1 MKPFTLF
8 KENTLVRKWSTR
20 KRNNNNNKKN
30 SKPPKRTLLNKEQE
44 STIVS
49 LSEYASRNFEIAIE
63 QDKLRSLLE
72 NNAWNLK
79 RAMAELDDCEE
90 AYHGLL
96 HGPPAANDSILGCE
110 NDGGTSCYIDSLL
123 FAMYTSL
130 TAFDPLLTAD
140 TSSDQIAKRD
150 LQTSLRL
157 FINIM
162 RRGGLVK
169 KHIVRRLR
177 KSLEEATWRGRNER
191 GLWKQEDASEL
202 LLFLTET
209 FDLPF
214 LPFQMRLFH
223 GANRDV
229 DDDRVTTDRV
239 LSLCIPSESN
249 KTLRL
254 EDILFD
260 HFYSSIVTGV
270 KRQIDW
276 QGQQQR
282 QQKQNQLSPPGSP
295 TSAISTSS
303 IAKTNIFF
311 NEQQRQQEIAVNA
324 WQVLELLPFYSGINE
339 QGVRIES
346 QNQRSF
352 PDSRM
357 VLPVILKRY
366 RCTTLGRYVKD
377 QRSVIIPPNIHFN
390 KFLNQNAEDPICEG
404 CGRKVEGIM
413 RLRSVVCHKGNSP
426 HSGHYIAY
434 SRTIDRDNEIWLK
447 LDDLSPTQRV
457 KRLTGREHE
466 EEIYRELGKDGYL
479 FFYELDKTCQ
489 HLSLEHQTIVDGR
502 RASSSSSSYTS
513 NKNEETTGILEQID
527 KVVKGEQEE
536 TKSTS
541 VAPKLNAAP
550 LTLPNR
556 RRVSLV
562 LPPELPPRSPPLS
575 ARHDKP
581 SSQYQSLE
589 AIEGDI
595 SPTITVAPSTLTP
608 NNLTSP
614 SSSPS
619 NNTPRTSRRK
629 SLRKSKDISCK
640 TM

>member
-20 KRNNNNNKKN
+20 KRNNNNNTNNNKK
-30 SKPPKRTLLNKEQE
+30 KPPKRSSLNKEQE
-44 STIVS
+44 SAMAS
-49 LSEYASRNFEIAIE
+49 LSEYATRNFEMAIE
-63 QDKLRSLLE
+63 EDKLRSLLE
-72 NNAWNLK
+72 DNNWHLK

-96 HGPPAANDSILGCE
+96 HGPPAANESLFGCE
-110 NDGGTSCYIDSLL
+110 NDGGTSCYIDALL

-130 TAFDPLLTAD
+130 TAFDPLLTTD
-140 TSSDQIAKRD
+140 TSSDQTAKRD

-162 RRGGLVK
+162 RKGGLVK

-177 KSLEEATWRGRNER
+177 RSLEDASWRGRNER
-191 GLWKQEDASEL
+191 GFWKQEDASEL

-239 LSLCIPSESN
+239 LSLSIPSTSA
-249 KTLRL
+249 TLRL
-254 EDILFD
+254 EDILFE
-260 HFYSSIVTGV
+260 HFYNSIVTGV
-270 KRQIDW
+270 KRQVDW
-276 QGQQQR
+276 QGS
-282 QQKQNQLSPPGSP
+282 QNQSPPGSP

-311 NEQQRQQEIAVNA
+311 NEQRQQEIAVNA
-324 WQVLELLPFYSGINE
+324 WQVLELLPFYSGISE
-339 QGVRIES
+339 QGIQIES
-346 QNQRSF
+346 QNQGSF

-366 RCTTLGRYVKD
+366 RCTALGRYVKD
-377 QRSVIIPPNIHFN
+377 QRSVVIPPDIHFN
-390 KFLNQNAEDPICEG
+390 KFLNQNAEDPVCET

-434 SRTIDRDNEIWLK
+434 SRTVDRDNEVWLK
-447 LDDLSPTQRV
+447 LDDLAYSQRV
-457 KRLTGREHE
+457 KTLSGREHE

-489 HLSLEHQTIVDGR
+489 HASEQESIPADDGR
-502 RASSSSSSYTS
+502 RASSSSSCNTS
-513 NKNEETTGILEQID
+513 KEEGTGILQKICKAEEEKE
-527 KVVKGEQEE
+527 KV
-536 TKSTS
+536 
-541 VAPKLNAAP
+541 PKLNPAP
-550 LTLPNR
+550 PPLPR
-556 RRVSLV
+556 RRVSV
-562 LPPELPPRSPPLS
+562 VVPPELPPRSPP
-575 ARHDKP
+575 P
-581 SSQYQSLE
+581 SVHEKSPRPSLDPNNE
-589 AIEGDI
+589 DTSTTVAPP
-595 SPTITVAPSTLTP
+595 PTITTTVTP
-608 NNLTSP
+608 SP
-614 SSSPS
+614 SASP
-619 NNTPRTSRRK
+619 PRSRRK
-629 SLRKSKDISCK
+629 SFRKSKDISCK